1 MENRNS
7 PLYLYWPMTMTLLMW
22 GFMNVPTAFALAEMA
37 PLQLLLL
44 RTAIAV
50 LILAPLARL
59 RDGLL
64 LPLPGDRITA
74 ALMGLSG
81 VFFNNVFFFNAMKR
95 TSLTN
100 VAILFATSPFITA
113 VLARI
118 FLGERLTL
126 RRVLGIV
133 LALAGAVS
141 LLCKGDLSLLADL
154 KMNTGD
160 LLELGAAFTISVMT
174 ILGRR
179 IKKTPPI
186 TVTLCVMFTSFV
198 ATALTITVTGT
209 PLNFALSNRAIFGV
223 VYVGVFA
230 SAGAYMFQQM
240 SIQRIGAGAT
250 GAFLNGSPALAIFG
264 AVVFM
269 GETISPVQIISA
281 AVIFLGIFL
290 NAGGARKA

>member
-1 MENRNS
+1 MKDGNS

-22 GFMNVPTAFALAEMA
+22 GFMNVPTAFALFEMS
-37 PLQLLLL
+37 PLQLLLF
-44 RTAIAV
+44 RTAIAAV
-50 LILAPLARL
+50 ILAPLAL
-59 RDGLL
+59 WRDGRL
-64 LPLPGDRITA
+64 LPEKGDRLTA

-81 VFFNNVFFFNAMKR
+81 VFLNNIFFFNAMKR

-118 FLGERLTL
+118 FLDEKLTL
-126 RRVLGIV
+126 RRVLGIAI
-133 LALAGAVS
+133 ALAGAVS
-141 LLCKGDLSLLADL
+141 LLCKGNLSLLADL

-186 TVTLCVMFTSFV
+186 TVTLWVMLASFL
-198 ATALTITVTGT
+198 ATALTILVTKT
-209 PLNFALSNRAIFGV
+209 PLNFALSPRAVFGV
-223 VYVGVFA
+223 LYVGIFA

-290 NAGGARKA
+290 NAGGAKTN

>member
-1 MENRNS
+1 
-7 PLYLYWPMTMTLLMW
+7 MTMTLLMW
-22 GFMNVPTAFALAEMA
+22 GFMNVPTAFALFEMS
-37 PLQLLLL
+37 PLQLLLF
-44 RTAIAV
+44 RTAIAAV
-50 LILAPLARL
+50 ILAPLAL
-59 RDGLL
+59 WRDGRL
-64 LPLPGDRITA
+64 LPEKGDRLTA

-81 VFFNNVFFFNAMKR
+81 VFLNNIFFFNAMKR

-118 FLGERLTL
+118 FLDEKLTL

-133 LALAGAVS
+133 IALAGAVS

-186 TVTLCVMFTSFV
+186 TVTLWVMLASFL
-198 ATALTITVTGT
+198 ATALTILVTKT
-209 PLNFALSNRAIFGV
+209 PLNFALSPRAVFGV
-223 VYVGVFA
+223 LYVGIFA